1 MFCATFI
8 FQTRSRKEFVRK
20 VTNEKQNLICRS
32 FSAECLKKYANIHQ
46 KTKEKDVKTCT
57 RNENTNILSCSV
69 LSLTF

>member
-1 MFCATFI
+1 MI
-8 FQTRSRKEFVRK
+8 FLHTSTVKIKISAILTQYMKNQTSHYSGY
-20 VTNEKQNLICRS
+20 LIFAVPCTV
-32 FSAECLKKYANIHQ
+32 